1 MERVTDLN
9 AMENPTH
16 TGNREPTQHCRQP
29 RRYKLALLTFAGL
42 LAPVYF
48 VPPALSAVLI
58 GPRLL
63 TVSVAVAAIVAL
75 MTYVIMPVLT
85 HLATSWLWEQPSRKL

>member
-1 MERVTDLN
+1 MRS
-9 AMENPTH
+9 
-16 TGNREPTQHCRQP
+16 GNGELIQRCRQP

-48 VPPALSAVLI
+48 VPPALSAVLS

-63 TVSVAVAAIVAL
+63 TVSATAAGIVVL

-85 HLATSWLWEQPSRKL
+85 HLAAGWLFEQPRNKS